1 MDDVA
6 WGALT
11 LTLTALAGV
20 YTVWAFRNRGVTAA
34 LRGAGITLI
43 PVALLLT
50 NSLRMVT
57 RIGDAVAD
65 WATGLAWNPMVWA
78 GLLLG
83 GISVV
88 CFVVAGFLTQREIGT
103 AAPSKPGRQQAGGSK
118 ELPAAKRSGSKPVL
132 TKDPVDPVDT
142 EMAEIEA
149 LLRKRGIE

>member
-11 LTLTALAGV
+11 LTLTALAGT
-20 YTVWAFRNRGVTAA
+20 YTWWAFRNRGVSAGV
-34 LRGAGITLI
+34 RGVGFTLL
-43 PVALLLT
+43 PLALLLT

-57 RIGDAVAD
+57 RIGTAIAD
-65 WATGLAWNPMVWA
+65 WATDLAWNPLVWA

-88 CFVVAGFLTQREIGT
+88 CFVVAGFLTRRELGT
-103 AAPSKPGRQQAGGSK
+103 PEPSKQRGGGSK
-118 ELPAAKRSGSKPVL
+118 ELPAGRRSGSQPVL
-132 TKDPVDPVDT
+132 ADEPVDN

-149 LLRKRGIE
+149 LLRKRGIT

>member
-1 MDDVA
+1 VDDVA

-20 YTVWAFRNRGVTAA
+20 YTWWAFRNRGVTAA
-34 LRGAGITLI
+34 LRGAGLTLI

-65 WATGLAWNPMVWA
+65 WATALAWNPMVWA

-103 AAPSKPGRQQAGGSK
+103 AAPTKRRAGGSK
-118 ELPAAKRSGSKPVL
+118 ELPAAKRSGSRPVL
-132 TKDPVDPVDT
+132 AKDPVDT

>member
-57 RIGDAVAD
+57 RIGDAIAD
-65 WATGLAWNPMVWA
+65 WATGLAWNPFVWA

-88 CFVVAGFLTQREIGT
+88 CFVVAGFLTRREIGT
-103 AAPSKPGRQQAGGSK
+103 AGPARERAGGSK
-118 ELPAAKRSGSKPVL
+118 ELPAAKRSGSTPVL
-132 TKDPVDPVDT
+132 AKGPKDPVDS